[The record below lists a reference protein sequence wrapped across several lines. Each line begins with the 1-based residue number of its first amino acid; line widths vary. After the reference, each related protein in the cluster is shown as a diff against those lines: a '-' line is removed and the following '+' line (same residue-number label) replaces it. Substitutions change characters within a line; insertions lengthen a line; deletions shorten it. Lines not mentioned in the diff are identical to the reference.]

1 MVKLLLLDP
10 SNQLLLIEARDP
22 STNATCWYPVGGG
35 IEVGESLQDAA
46 AREADEETGLR
57 ALPPGRQVWRRDH
70 TYEFDGRRFVV
81 HEEWLLH
88 GVEHFDPRPAQLTAD
103 EVRTILGF
111 RWWSV
116 QELTNTAQTI
126 FPPKLG
132 RHLEKLIAD
141 GVPSSP
147 IDITEP
153 KAGAV
158 AGN

>member
-1 MVKLLLLDP
+1 MKLLLLDP

-22 STNATCWYPVGGG
+22 SANTTCWYPVGGG
-35 IEVGESLQDAA
+35 VEVGESLQDAA
-46 AREADEETGLR
+46 AREAYEETGLL
-57 ALPPGRQVWRRDH
+57 ALPPGRPVWHRDH
-70 TYEFDGRRFVV
+70 TYEFDGRRLDV

-88 GVEHFDPRPAQLTAD
+88 AVEHFDPRPAQLTAD
-103 EVRTILGF
+103 EARTIAGF

-116 QELTNTAQTI
+116 LELTNTAQTI

-132 RHLEKLIAD
+132 RHLETLIAE
-141 GVPSSP
+141 GVPSIP

-153 KAGAV
+153 KTRVV